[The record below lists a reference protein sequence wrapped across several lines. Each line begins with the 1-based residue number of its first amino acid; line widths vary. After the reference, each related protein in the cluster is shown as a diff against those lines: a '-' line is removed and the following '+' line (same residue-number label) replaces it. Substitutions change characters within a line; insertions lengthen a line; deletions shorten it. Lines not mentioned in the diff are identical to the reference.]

1 MGLSVGAGV
10 GPFVGLIEGA
20 AVVGRA
26 VTEQM
31 DFAGTPVGCEVE
43 LMQYVDAHSY

>member
-10 GPFVGLIEGA
+10 GPFVGVTEGA

-26 VTEQM
+26 VTEQI
-31 DFAGTPVGCEVE
+31 DFGATPVGCDVGAI
-43 LMQYVDAHSY
+43 QYPDAHSF